1 MELVILDGEIWV
13 TAFMILLFMM
23 FWEQILAVV
32 LDKGI
37 YMLMAFLGAMEME
50 MYMIWDCDVQ
60 TLSRIAATRL
70 QKELTEWQVNPPC
83 GFEHKV
89 TESLQRYA
97 FLQATHCY
105 VTPEC
110 LTQGD
115 SLLVKVAVLHSL
127 S

>member
-1 MELVILDGEIWV
+1 MSSAGYGQKE
-13 TAFMILLFMM
+13 
-23 FWEQILAVV
+23 
-32 LDKGI
+32 K
-37 YMLMAFLGAMEME
+37 
-50 MYMIWDCDVQ
+50 

-115 SLLVKVAVLHSL
+115 FLLVKVAVLHSL

>member
-1 MELVILDGEIWV
+1 MELVILDGGIWV
-13 TAFMILLFMM
+13 TAFMILLFMVC
-23 FWEQILAVV
+23 WEQILAVV

-50 MYMIWDCDVQ
+50 MYIIWDCDVQ

-115 SLLVKVAVLHSL
+115 FLLVKVAVLHSL